1 MKTIGV
7 HAILL
12 LLFSI
17 CSQAQSVVFPE
28 IKKETNYIQYQDT
41 STLSLFHRAWIH
53 SGTENFVVLHLGDS
67 HLQNENLPHHIR
79 GLFQADHR
87 DGGMGLIMPFSVV
100 KTYNASHYKSTH
112 IGEWAFAKSYMI
124 PPKLVLGVRGM
135 TAFTKDANAS
145 FQIVFNQE
153 ITGGEQR
160 LIVFCSSADTSFI
173 PKFFAD
179 SIPLKLVRKEKDCL
193 EFELNQSFDT
203 LSLSLEKL
211 RPTQKSFTF
220 YGMSLERE
228 TAGGIWHNAGV
239 GACQY
244 KSVLYEKKFVE
255 QVKILNPDVV
265 IIDYGTNDFIYKNTI
280 LPELRDEIIAV
291 INKVRES
298 VPSASIILTSSQDM
312 LYKGKLISAGRKF
325 ELLIAQIAAEENCG
339 FWDWYDV
346 SGGFK
351 SMKMWQEAKWG
362 RDDGIHLTQEGA
374 QVKAALLYEAMKNT
388 MSVLQSDS
396 ASNGLWF
403 TLPSYKE
410 EPVVKEIKSEKKKET
425 SHHQKTKTIV
435 VKSGDTLSAI
445 SRKYSVSV
453 QELKRINGL
462 KSDVIRKGQTLKLPK
477 R

>member
-1 MKTIGV
+1 M
-7 HAILL
+7 
-12 LLFSI
+12 
-17 CSQAQSVVFPE
+17 
-28 IKKETNYIQYQDT
+28 
-41 STLSLFHRAWIH
+41 
-53 SGTENFVVLHLGDS
+53 
-67 HLQNENLPHHIR
+67 
-79 GLFQADHR
+79 
-87 DGGMGLIMPFSVV
+87 
-100 KTYNASHYKSTH
+100 
-112 IGEWAFAKSYMI
+112 
-124 PPKLVLGVRGM
+124 
-135 TAFTKDANAS
+135 
-145 FQIVFNQE
+145 
-153 ITGGEQR
+153 
-160 LIVFCSSADTSFI
+160 
-173 PKFFAD
+173 
-179 SIPLKLVRKEKDCL
+179 
-193 EFELNQSFDT
+193 
-203 LSLSLEKL
+203 
-211 RPTQKSFTF
+211 
-220 YGMSLERE
+220 
-228 TAGGIWHNAGV
+228 
-239 GACQY
+239 
-244 KSVLYEKKFVE
+244 
-255 QVKILNPDVV
+255 
-265 IIDYGTNDFIYKNTI
+265 
-280 LPELRDEIIAV
+280 
-291 INKVRES
+291 RES